1 METADTASLRLSI
14 ERSLTGAVDPADV
27 LPRLARLARLAPEG
41 SDDGVFAHQRLAELV
56 VDRDPWRAAL
66 YIRRVLAHRS
76 FDDRPWAILAFC
88 QTLLGNFR
96 CAASAY
102 GRAIACAPTNPTYAH
117 NLGHLLDVALGQP
130 ARAVPWL
137 RAAHE
142 AKRENTEI
150 VASFA
155 HALGRAGKL
164 DEARALVVRALSSHR
179 GSREL
184 EALLAWIQ
192 DGAPKRARD
201 ERQAPSHAGE
211 ATDRAVAGGGKARPR
226 REAPSKR
233 LARELE
239 RGLANLP
246 LDARQRQRAM
256 TLARDAVTPAAES
269 SRSLDRARRAPD
281 VAATAAA
288 IAYAIVYIDHVPLSP
303 AEVAAPFR
311 VGVAELRGRF
321 AELRAKLDIIRG
333 DARYASSRR

>member
-1 METADTASLRLSI
+1 MESQDTASLRLAI
-14 ERSLTGAVDPADV
+14 ERSLTGAFDPADV

-66 YIRRVLAHRS
+66 YIRRALAHRS

-96 CAASAY
+96 CAARAY
-102 GRAIACAPTNPTYAH
+102 ERAIACAPTNPTYAH

-130 ARAVPWL
+130 ERAVPWL

-150 VASFA
+150 IASFA

-164 DEARALVVRALSSHR
+164 DEARSLVVRALGALGALRANR

-184 EALLAWIQ
+184 EALLLWLD

-201 ERQAPSHAGE
+201 GRATSSGAP
-211 ATDRAVAGGGKARPR
+211 RRPR

-269 SRSLDRARRAPD
+269 GQSLTRSRRDPD

-288 IAYAIVYIDHVPLSP
+288 VAYAIVYIDHLPLSP

-333 DARYASSRR
+333 DARYASARR

>member
-1 METADTASLRLSI
+1 MEMADTASLRLSI
-14 ERSLTGAVDPADV
+14 ERSLTGAFDPADV

-66 YIRRVLAHRS
+66 YIRRALAHRS

-96 CAASAY
+96 CAVSAY
-102 GRAIACAPTNPTYAH
+102 ERAIARAPTNPTYAH

-130 ARAVPWL
+130 EHAVPWL

-164 DEARALVVRALSSHR
+164 VEARALVVRALATHR

-184 EALLAWIQ
+184 EALLVWID

-201 ERQAPSHAGE
+201 
-211 ATDRAVAGGGKARPR
+211 DRHGPAQKGDAPR
-226 REAPSKR
+226 RTRRVAPSKH

-256 TLARDAVTPAAES
+256 TLARDAGTPAAES
-269 SRSLDRARRAPD
+269 GRPVAHARRAPD

-288 IAYAIVYIDHVPLSP
+288 IAYAIVYIDHMPLSP

-311 VGVAELRGRF
+311 IGVAELRGRF

-333 DARYASSRR
+333 DARYASARR

>member
-14 ERSLTGAVDPADV
+14 ERSLTGAFDPADV
-27 LPRLARLARLAPEG
+27 LPRLARLARLAPPG

-66 YIRRVLAHRS
+66 YIRRALAHRAH
-76 FDDRPWAILAFC
+76 DDRPWAILAFC

-102 GRAIACAPTNPTYAH
+102 ERAIACAPTNPTYAH

-130 ARAVPWL
+130 ERAVPWL
-137 RAAHE
+137 RAAHR
-142 AKRENTEI
+142 AKSENTEI
-150 VASFA
+150 IASFA

-164 DEARALVVRALSSHR
+164 NEARTLVGRALRGHR

-184 EALLAWIQ
+184 EALLVWI
-192 DGAPKRARD
+192 DSGAPKLLRHDRHAP
-201 ERQAPSHAGE
+201 QAGSAP
-211 ATDRAVAGGGKARPR
+211 RPR

-233 LARELE
+233 LARELV

-246 LDARQRQRAM
+246 LDDGQRARAM
-256 TLARDAVTPAAES
+256 TLARDAVTPRPPPREATPDES
-269 SRSLDRARRAPD
+269 GRSLSPTRRAPD

-333 DARYASSRR
+333 DARYASARY

>member
-1 METADTASLRLSI
+1 MESQDTASLRLSI
-14 ERSLTGAVDPADV
+14 ERSLTGAFDPADV

-66 YIRRVLAHRS
+66 YIRRALAHRS
-76 FDDRPWAILAFC
+76 HDDRPWAILAFC

-102 GRAIACAPTNPTYAH
+102 ERAIACAPTNPTYAH

-130 ARAVPWL
+130 ERAVPWL
-137 RAAHE
+137 RAAHQ
-142 AKRENTEI
+142 AKSDNSEI

-164 DEARALVVRALSSHR
+164 DEARALVLRALGAHR

-184 EALLAWIQ
+184 EALLAWLQ
-192 DGAPKRARD
+192 NGAPKLRDDRHPGAAR
-201 ERQAPSHAGE
+201 
-211 ATDRAVAGGGKARPR
+211 RPR

-233 LARELE
+233 LARELV

-256 TLARDAVTPAAES
+256 TLARDAVTPAES
-269 SRSLDRARRAPD
+269 GTSLTRARREPD

-333 DARYASSRR
+333 DARYASARR